1 MGLYDIM
8 DDISQR
14 KVLKTETGDN
24 RIFGVVVGVI
34 ENNYEEKHPG
44 KVCVRIPGRDQDKN
58 ILKWA
63 KVAFLAMG
71 KTWGNYWL
79 PEVGDEVLVAF
90 EEGNIDKPYV
100 IGSIPKSDSKLI
112 SEAADKDNKF
122 KELKCRNGAYLKY
135 EDEGT
140 ADSETDRVQLHLA
153 KNKLFIDMDTKEE
166 KIVVSDKDSKNSI
179 SIEAKEEAGRIRII
193 CQKKLEINVG
203 DKIKVIMNGD
213 NGTVSIEC
221 DKYNVKA
228 SNSVNVTS
236 DGKVKEEGQT
246 VAIKAG
252 GSLKVESSGPASV
265 KGSVVKLG

>member
-14 KVLKTETGDN
+14 KVMKTETGDN

-34 ENNYEEKHPG
+34 TKNYDEKQPG
-44 KVCVRIPGRDQDKN
+44 RVCVRIPGRDKDKN

-79 PEVGDEVLVAF
+79 PEVDDEVLVAF

-100 IGSIPKSDSKLI
+100 IGCIPQSDSKLI
-112 SEAADKDNKF
+112 GEAVDKDNKF
-122 KELKCRNGAYLKY
+122 KQLRCRNGAYLKY
-135 EDEGT
+135 EDEGK

-153 KNKLFIDMDTKEE
+153 KNKLYMDMDTKEE
-166 KIVVSDKDSKNSI
+166 KVIISDKDGKNKI
-179 SIEAKEEAGRIRII
+179 SIEAKDSAGRIQIVCEKR
-193 CQKKLEINVG
+193 LEIMVG
-203 DKIKVIMNGD
+203 DKIKLSMNGD
-213 NGTVSIEC
+213 NGTINIDC
-221 DKYNVKA
+221 DNFNVKA
-228 SNSVNVTS
+228 STRVDLNS
-236 DGKVKEEGQT
+236 DGKLKTEGQNVT
-246 VAIKAG
+246 VKAG
-252 GSLKVESSGPASV
+252 SGLKLESSGPASL